1 MSAVQ
6 NTIWIGLLS
15 VLTIVLAAIYLL
27 SMYREVF
34 FGKPNA
40 AVALLQDISWLEVGI
55 LSILA
60 FVILSI
66 GLYPSILVDILAPS
80 VEKLVSASLVSKI
93 GIVS

>member
-1 MSAVQ
+1 MHVG
-6 NTIWIGLLS
+6 WICVKQGF
-15 VLTIVLAAIYLL
+15 VNAAPCLYA
-27 SMYREVF
+27 F
-34 FGKPNA
+34 HA

-66 GLYPSILVDILAPS
+66 GLYPSMLVDILAPS